1 MLNTTPRNVSP
12 TGVENAATES
22 SGSGLRII
30 VTSPSGLSRSS
41 PTDLLSDLLLLRV
54 PGAPLRTPDGY
65 FRARAKRLTVTVP
78 TNVTN
83 DVAFFLNALR
93 LIVLK
98 IATGNSKQDYVMMF
112 H

>member
-54 PGAPLRTPDGY
+54 PGAPLRTPDVLWVY
-65 FRARAKRLTVTVP
+65 PCTRKTV
-78 TNVTN
+78 NYYSS
-83 DVAFFLNALR
+83 D
-93 LIVLK
+93 K
-98 IATGNSKQDYVMMF
+98 CD
-112 H
+112 